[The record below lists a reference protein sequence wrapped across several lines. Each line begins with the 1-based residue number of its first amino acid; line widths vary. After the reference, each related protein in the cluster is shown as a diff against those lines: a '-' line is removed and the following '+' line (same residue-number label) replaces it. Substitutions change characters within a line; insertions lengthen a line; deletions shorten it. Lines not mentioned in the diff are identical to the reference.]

1 MLPLSSAKPS
11 KAYQKLRKLYF
22 QVQIVID
29 SEELKNASVK
39 DPVSHFPEDLS
50 YPNDRQLL
58 L

>member
-29 SEELKNASVK
+29 SEERKNASVK
-39 DPVSHFPEDLS
+39 DPVPHFPEDFS

-58 L
+58 